1 MHNRLISNLKSGL
14 ISASFYAPDYY
25 KEEINE
31 IFNCVMESRSYDQCP
46 TLTSMELLKV
56 LDDLGHYFTLDE
68 SIDNNRLENLE
79 MRELKKLNSLR
90 TKIRNILTERC

>member
-1 MHNRLISNLKSGL
+1 MHDHLISNLKSGL
-14 ISASFYAPDYY
+14 ISASYYAPDYY

-31 IFNCVMESRSYDQCP
+31 IFNCIMESRSYDQSP
-46 TLTSMELLKV
+46 ELTSMELLKV

-79 MRELKKLNSLR
+79 IKEIKKLNSLR
-90 TKIRNILTERC
+90 NKIRTILTEQR